1 LYFYYFFQIKIFFFE
16 KAIISSSRREGS
28 VRDPDEHEKMLRLF
42 VVIPKHMTKDDL
54 RKVFEVIYFK

>member
-1 LYFYYFFQIKIFFFE
+1 MKISMPE
-16 KAIISSSRREGS
+16 QAIISSSRREGS

-54 RKVFEVIYFK
+54 RKVFLVIII